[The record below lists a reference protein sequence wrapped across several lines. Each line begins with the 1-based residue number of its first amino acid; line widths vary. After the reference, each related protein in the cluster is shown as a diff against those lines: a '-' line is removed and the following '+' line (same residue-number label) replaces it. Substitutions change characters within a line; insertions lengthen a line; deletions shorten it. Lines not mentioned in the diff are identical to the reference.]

1 MVGVVGKEFSSSPLF
16 DLFVF
21 ATEGGV
27 EKWVFGHYFLAIP

>member
-1 MVGVVGKEFSSSPLF
+1 MFEPGFCQKRV

-21 ATEGGV
+21 ATEGGGV